1 METVE
6 GAIVI
11 HFNLV
16 WLLASPASA
25 TSDEHVRLIDVEN
38 ALDEVWGWG
47 HINFNLCLG
56 DRLVLLTLR
65 HLCANFPKN
74 RLNMGLPRIRRLLR
88 LLRMIS
94 S

>member
-38 ALDEVWGWG
+38 ALDEVWSWV
-47 HINFNLCLG
+47 HIHLNLSLG
-56 DRLVLLTLR
+56 DGIILLPLR
-65 HLCANFPKN
+65 HLCANF
-74 RLNMGLPRIRRLLR
+74 
-88 LLRMIS
+88 S
-94 S
+94 